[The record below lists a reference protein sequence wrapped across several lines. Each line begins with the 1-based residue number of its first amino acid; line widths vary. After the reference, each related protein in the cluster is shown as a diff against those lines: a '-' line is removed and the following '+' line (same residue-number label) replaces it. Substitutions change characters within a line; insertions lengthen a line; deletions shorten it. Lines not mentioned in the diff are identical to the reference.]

1 MTTPDAWI
9 FELDFSSTERPMT
22 SRIRASTSAGPAVSR
37 TTSSTPQSGLTA
49 VSPPS
54 VRTSMRGTFSP
65 VVRRILHSDFAL
77 ARSCRASTK
86 IRSQVGALIS
96 DAGDAGIWR
105 VRWLSKPSAGRTSVS
120 TAEVRINSCA
130 TGPPKCVL
138 HSLQAPYHGDVTSR
152 LSSIVPVWVVAIVGA
167 VVVGVLAAPS
177 GIYRWLA
184 VVLAVVVLLTFI
196 IQLALPSK
204 EGLVLRMA
212 ASIGGAAV
220 LLAVATAI
228 LAVTG
233 A

>member
-1 MTTPDAWI
+1 M
-9 FELDFSSTERPMT
+9 
-22 SRIRASTSAGPAVSR
+22 
-37 TTSSTPQSGLTA
+37 
-49 VSPPS
+49 
-54 VRTSMRGTFSP
+54 
-65 VVRRILHSDFAL
+65 
-77 ARSCRASTK
+77 
-86 IRSQVGALIS
+86 
-96 DAGDAGIWR
+96 
-105 VRWLSKPSAGRTSVS
+105 
-120 TAEVRINSCA
+120 
-130 TGPPKCVL
+130 L

-196 IQLALPSK
+196 IQLALPTR

-220 LLAVATAI
+220 LLAVATGV
-228 LAVTG
+228 LVLTG